1 MYNKTDALRGRCT
14 VVRAASCREST
25 VVVRIGDWDERRRR
39 ALSDIYHLI
48 DRLERLLNESWRM
61 PLSAYLMINE
71 DDFLDVIDQMR
82 TTVPREIKEAE
93 KVLRERDRVIAQA
106 EEEAERIVQ
115 LAQEEAGAM
124 VEEHEIIRA
133 AEQRGQTVME
143 RANREA
149 EVMRAEADEYARQV
163 LLSLD
168 SQLDVLE
175 AQLAGLLSTVRNGL
189 ETLNREPETE
199 VAELE

>member
-1 MYNKTDALRGRCT
+1 
-14 VVRAASCREST
+14 
-25 VVVRIGDWDERRRR
+25 
-39 ALSDIYHLI
+39 
-48 DRLERLLNESWRM
+48 
-61 PLSAYLMINE
+61 MINE

>member
-1 MYNKTDALRGRCT
+1 
-14 VVRAASCREST
+14 
-25 VVVRIGDWDERRRR
+25 
-39 ALSDIYHLI
+39 LSDINHLI

-115 LAQEEAGAM
+115 LAQEEVDAM

-133 AEQRGQTVME
+133 AEQRGHTVVE

-149 EVMRAEADEYARQV
+149 QVLRAEADEYARNV

-175 AQLAGLLSTVRNGL
+175 EQLAGLLSTVRNGL
-189 ETLNREPETE
+189 DTLNREPEVE
-199 VAELE
+199 VEAYD

>member
-1 MYNKTDALRGRCT
+1 
-14 VVRAASCREST
+14 
-25 VVVRIGDWDERRRR
+25 
-39 ALSDIYHLI
+39 LSDIYHLI

>member
-1 MYNKTDALRGRCT
+1 M
-14 VVRAASCREST
+14 
-25 VVVRIGDWDERRRR
+25 
-39 ALSDIYHLI
+39 SDIYHLI

-93 KVLRERDRVIAQA
+93 KVLRERDRIVAQA
-106 EEEAERIVQ
+106 EEEAERVVQ
-115 LAQEEAGAM
+115 LAQEDADAL

-133 AEQRGQTVME
+133 AEQRGQTLLA

-149 EVMRAEADEYARQV
+149 EGMRAEADEYARQV

-175 AQLAGLLSTVRNGL
+175 EQLAGLLSTVRNGL
-189 ETLNREPETE
+189 ETLDHQTE
-199 VAELE
+199 IEVTEFD